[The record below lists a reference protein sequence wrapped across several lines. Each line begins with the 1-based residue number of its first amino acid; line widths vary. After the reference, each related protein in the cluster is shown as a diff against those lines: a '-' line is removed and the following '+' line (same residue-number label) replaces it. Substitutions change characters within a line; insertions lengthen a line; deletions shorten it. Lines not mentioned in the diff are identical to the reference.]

1 MGITYLAYLLTADHH
16 MALSWMEV
24 ARVRPKMFYRIRTG
38 EGTSAATRVRD
49 KGQLE
54 QYAPYTTPGKRY
66 TAQGS

>member
-1 MGITYLAYLLTADHH
+1 ML
-16 MALSWMEV
+16 LSWMEV
-24 ARVRPKMFYRIRTG
+24 ARVHRDGNMFYRIRTG
-38 EGTSAATRVRD
+38 EGTTAATRVRD

>member
-1 MGITYLAYLLTADHH
+1 MSSIYLAYLLTADHH

-38 EGTSAATRVRD
+38 EGTSAATRTNDR
-49 KGQLE
+49 GQLE
-54 QYAPYTTPGKRY
+54 KYAPHTTPGKRY